1 MAMCEVEVELAAV
14 DVAFSDD
21 CSEMAVLH
29 LGGMSLFALETKG
42 PRLSPPKLVY
52 SQKKGFTIG
61 PENYEELLLQIAF
74 AGQNVAQVLRCA
86 GVFETFGT
94 ELVQHS
100 QGAGAWQ
107 ETDATLV
114 GSVFASQAGD
124 LTTGVIS
131 QDYSGKLSHY
141 PAGEQSVLD
150 VRFPSFMPWASL
162 TAVEGQLLAF
172 GLSRNGHL
180 YANTRQLVK
189 NCTSFLVTPSHLIFT
204 TSNHLVKF
212 VHLTAF
218 VDSKFF
224 LLCERRRTFLTFTD
238 LDVPQDDPETDE
250 RCRSV
255 ERGAKLVTAM
265 PTRMSLVLQMPRG
278 NLETIYPRAMVLAGI
293 RDLVEQNKYGEA
305 FATCRT
311 QRVDMNILYDH
322 RPAQFLENIGIFL
335 EQVKDAANIDLFLS
349 TLK

>member
-1 MAMCEVEVELAAV
+1 MLCLEYAFAVSRGSTSPPHDHGAVAVIDGQTIKFTPFRTANAPPPMAMCEVEVELAAV

-29 LGGMSLFALETKG
+29 LGGVSLFALETKG
-42 PRLSPPKLVY
+42 PRLCPPKLVHT
-52 SQKKGFTIG
+52 QKMGIAVG
-61 PENYEELLLQIAF
+61 PANYEELLLQIAF
-74 AGQNVAQVLRCA
+74 AGPNVTQVLRCA
-86 GVFETFGT
+86 GVSETFGT
-94 ELVQHS
+94 ELVQHG

-124 LTTGVIS
+124 LTAGVIS

-141 PAGEQSVLD
+141 SAGGQSVLD
-150 VRFPSFMPWASL
+150 VRFPSFMPWATL
-162 TAVEGQLLAF
+162 LVVEGQLVAF

-212 VHLTAF
+212 VHLAAS

-224 LLCERRRTFLTFTD
+224 F
-238 LDVPQDDPETDE
+238 P
-250 RCRSV
+250 
-255 ERGAKLVTAM
+255 
-265 PTRMSLVLQMPRG
+265 SLEWGDSL
-278 NLETIYPRAMVLAGI
+278 
-293 RDLVEQNKYGEA
+293 
-305 FATCRT
+305 
-311 QRVDMNILYDH
+311 
-322 RPAQFLENIGIFL
+322 
-335 EQVKDAANIDLFLS
+335 
-349 TLK
+349 

>member
-29 LGGMSLFALETKG
+29 LGGVSLFALETKG
-42 PRLSPPKLVY
+42 PRLCPPKLVHT
-52 SQKKGFTIG
+52 QKMGIAVG
-61 PENYEELLLQIAF
+61 PANYEELLLQIAF
-74 AGQNVAQVLRCA
+74 AGPNVTQVLRCA
-86 GVFETFGT
+86 GVSETFGT
-94 ELVQHS
+94 ELVQHG

-141 PAGEQSVLD
+141 SAGGQSVLD
-150 VRFPSFMPWASL
+150 VRFPSFMPWATL
-162 TAVEGQLLAF
+162 LVVEGQLVAF

-212 VHLTAF
+212 VHLAAS
-218 VDSKFF
+218 VDSKSFF
-224 LLCERRRTFLTFTD
+224 F
-238 LDVPQDDPETDE
+238 
-250 RCRSV
+250 
-255 ERGAKLVTAM
+255 
-265 PTRMSLVLQMPRG
+265 SLEWGDSL
-278 NLETIYPRAMVLAGI
+278 
-293 RDLVEQNKYGEA
+293 
-305 FATCRT
+305 
-311 QRVDMNILYDH
+311 
-322 RPAQFLENIGIFL
+322 
-335 EQVKDAANIDLFLS
+335 
-349 TLK
+349 